1 MTNAAAVFEKAK
13 KSVVVVRV
21 FDSHGNQSVQG
32 SGVITAE
39 NEVTTNLHIVQ
50 VAQDGSRVE
59 VSQEGEE
66 KAIVAKVSHI
76 QFIVGRDLCLL
87 SVKGLTQVAEI
98 RAAKDLKVGENVFAI
113 GAPLELDL
121 TISDGIVSRL
131 RPIGDLP
138 PLIQTNADISEGSSG
153 GGLFDG
159 DGKLVGI
166 TTFSYEP
173 GQNLNFALPSEWIA
187 DARKQLPS
195 SKSESAP
202 QISAGVSLGFL
213 DKAVEL
219 QDAED
224 WNGMLA
230 HCKEWTEAEPENS
243 IAWYAL
249 GIAYHNINRHDEIA
263 AYREAVRINPELAE
277 AWNNLGSTYNELD
290 RCDDAIAAHREA
302 LRINPE
308 LAETWNN
315 LGLAYANLGHYDDAI
330 VALRKALRINS
341 ELAEAWY
348 NLGVTYGRDLGRYDD
363 AIDAFRKALRINP
376 EYAKAWY
383 NLGLAYGKLDRHD
396 DAIAAFSEA
405 VRINPEDADA
415 WNNLGVAYASLK
427 RYDDAIAAARETVRI
442 NPNLANSWK
451 LLNIVYGKL
460 GRTKEADEANQK
472 YLRAKILS
480 GE

>member
-50 VAQDGSRVE
+50 GVQDGSRVE
-59 VSQEGEE
+59 VSQEGGG

-87 SVKGLTQVAEI
+87 SMEGLTQVAEI

-121 TISDGIVSRL
+121 TITSGIVSRL
-131 RPIGDLP
+131 EAFGELP
-138 PLIQTNADISEGSSG
+138 PLIQTDAAISAGSSG

-159 DGKLVGI
+159 EGNLVGI
-166 TTFSYEP
+166 TTSYYEG

-187 DARKQLPS
+187 DARKELPS
-195 SKSESAP
+195 SESESASR
-202 QISAGVSLGFL
+202 ISSEASLDFHS
-213 DKAVEL
+213 KAYEFYE
-219 QDAED
+219 AND
-224 WNGMLA
+224 WNGMVA
-230 HCKEWTEAEPENS
+230 HCEKWTKAEPGNPD
-243 IAWYAL
+243 ALYGL
-249 GIAYHNINRHDEIA
+249 GIAYGKLDRYDDAIAAYREALRINPEFAESWYNLGVAYGNLDCYDDAIA

-277 AWNNLGSTYNELD
+277 
-290 RCDDAIAAHREA
+290 
-302 LRINPE
+302 
-308 LAETWNN
+308 
-315 LGLAYANLGHYDDAI
+315 
-330 VALRKALRINS
+330 
-341 ELAEAWY
+341 
-348 NLGVTYGRDLGRYDD
+348 
-363 AIDAFRKALRINP
+363 
-376 EYAKAWY
+376 
-383 NLGLAYGKLDRHD
+383 
-396 DAIAAFSEA
+396 
-405 VRINPEDADA
+405 A

-442 NPNLANSWK
+442 NPNHANSWK
-451 LLNIVYGKL
+451 LLNIVYGEL

-472 YLRAKILS
+472 YRRFKILS
-480 GE
+480 EK